1 MDLSLQGE
9 QFKAELLQ
17 YINNSQLPPVVLYY
31 IMKDLMILVENG
43 YKAYLDNAD
52 KKAQEEMEKQQ
63 EQNMK
68 MMNNFSSINDT
79 FDQEDVVNNSE
90 NIEE

>member
-31 IMKDLMILVENG
+31 IMKDLMMLVENG
-43 YKAYLDNAD
+43 YKVYLDNAD
-52 KKAQEEMEKQQ
+52 KKAQEEMKKQQ
-63 EQNMK
+63 EQNME
-68 MMNNFSSINDT
+68 MMNNFSSINGT
-79 FDQEDVVNNSE
+79 FDQEDIVNNSE

>member
-31 IMKDLMILVENG
+31 IMKDLMVLVENG
-43 YKAYLDNAD
+43 YKVYLDNAD
-52 KKAQEEMEKQQ
+52 KKVQEEMKKQQ
-63 EQNMK
+63 EQNME
-68 MMNNFSSINDT
+68 MMNNFSSINGT
-79 FDQEDVVNNSE
+79 FDQEDIVNNSE